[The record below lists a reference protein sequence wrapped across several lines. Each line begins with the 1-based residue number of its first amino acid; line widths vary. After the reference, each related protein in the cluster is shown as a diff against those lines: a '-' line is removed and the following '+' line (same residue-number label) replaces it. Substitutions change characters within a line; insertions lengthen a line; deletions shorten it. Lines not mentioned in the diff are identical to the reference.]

1 MAKLTEYQKNEYREA
16 KHYIHEYNGRVFFSR
31 DYGVTI
37 IIYPNSSYEGKNSN
51 SVFVSYAVCAWQDKF
66 SKKLGIIQ
74 ARINNAV
81 FSYIDN
87 RDYQTIAAD
96 FASAITGN
104 PIYSDEMIENMQ
116 LNRG

>member
-1 MAKLTEYQKNEYREA
+1 MAKLTEYQKTEYRAA

-31 DYGVTI
+31 DYGITI
-37 IIYPNSSYEGKNSN
+37 VIFPNDNYKGKNSN
-51 SVFVSYAVCAWQDKF
+51 SVYVSYAVCAWQDKF
-66 SKKLGIIQ
+66 KKKLGITT
-74 ARINNAV
+74 ARYNNVV

-104 PIYSDEMIENMQ
+104 PIYSDELTEYAIE
-116 LNRG
+116 